1 MDSVFEKSGEILE
14 TSLSSKR
21 PVKDLMEMAD
31 KFTESRDTD
40 GLYDIDVALTGLLI
54 DYIRKGTGDLF
65 DAFMD
70 EMHVFL
76 DSGNGDRLKSFREG
90 ERYFYRWEHLVDFSR
105 IAFEKYDP
113 DMIAR
118 FIASRK
124 HGEKLL
130 QIVYKNTDGIRV
142 KDLAEKLDMSAPQL
156 SKLLREL
163 EDHDLV
169 IREKGKKMTLVHLDF
184 MGRVYISETAE
195 TQASDIME
203 SAKVIPLYK
212 QQGENSLPD
221 RYQVSIPR
229 LAGLRAS

>member
-1 MDSVFEKSGEILE
+1 MDSPYEKSGRILE
-14 TSLSSKR
+14 ITLSSKR
-21 PVKDLMEMAD
+21 PVKDLIEMASQ
-31 KFTESRDTD
+31 FMESRDMD

-65 DAFMD
+65 EAFTDDMSA
-70 EMHVFL
+70 FL
-76 DSGNGDRLKSFREG
+76 DSSDGDHLKSTREG
-90 ERYFYRWEHLVDFSR
+90 ERYFHRWEHLVDFSR

-124 HGEKLL
+124 HGKNLL
-130 QIVYKNTDGIRV
+130 QVVYKNTDGIRV
-142 KDLAEKLDMSAPQL
+142 KDLAEQLDMSAPQL

-184 MGRVYISETAE
+184 LGRVYISGTEE
-195 TQASDIME
+195 SRASGIME
-203 SAKVIPLYK
+203 STEIKPLHRK
-212 QQGENSLPD
+212 RWDANPFPD
-221 RYQVSIPR
+221 DYHDFPLKR
-229 LAGLRAS
+229 GLKE